1 MKSYTIPIIRMVH
14 LLTLLCLNQ
23 ANAWVLE
30 YNILNGPKLSLNFY
44 IFFIAYHSGRIK
56 IHAK

>member
-1 MKSYTIPIIRMVH
+1 MVH